1 MNPTRSTAIDRSIV
15 TRRVRPMTSSNDDAE
30 WRRLGTT
37 RTRRMSDPKPKP
49 PFPIYLCP
57 LPLLSTTRARPR
69 TTINNFT
76 PNHARAHGVQVN
88 ASMGGFRACVR
99 DVVRRFSS
107 VRSTAPHC
115 ATRISRSRHDDG
127 FLVDDVH
134 GTCPRDATRAW
145 MGVFSFASMGSI
157 ARARRRRCRAHGWM
171 DGWMDGW
178 DGVWGLRV

>member
-88 ASMGGFRACVR
+88 ASMGGLSACVR
-99 DVVRRFSS
+99 DVVVVFRRSGRPRRTVRRGYPGRATMMAFSS
-107 VRSTAPHC
+107 TMSTVRVHATRRAHGWAYFRSRRWVRS
-115 ATRISRSRHDDG
+115 
-127 FLVDDVH
+127 
-134 GTCPRDATRAW
+134 
-145 MGVFSFASMGSI
+145 
-157 ARARRRRCRAHGWM
+157 RARGDVGVARMDGWM
-171 DGWMDGW
+171 DGWMDGMAF
-178 DGVWGLRV
+178 GV